1 MEESDGRERGEGR
14 EGESL
19 EENQRERERGC
30 LTSGRVSDGCL
41 VSRTRFEDLMKSL
54 TRVAA

>member
-1 MEESDGRERGEGR
+1 MTDEREGKEGR
-14 EGESL
+14 GKVWK
-19 EENQRERERGC
+19 RTERERGC